1 MEIQSPLYLLFLIVL
16 PFLILWYHKKG
27 KKKEALFLISSK
39 QFFSKDIINSG
50 RKRNLLL
57 RAFQL
62 LILLLIIIGL
72 SRPRIVDKITETSV
86 EVVDMILV
94 LDISSSML
102 ADDFQPNRLEA
113 VKKTAIKFI
122 DSRKSDRIGI
132 IVFAGESFIQ
142 CPLTVDKSV
151 LKSLIDEINIV
162 SKEYDGTAV
171 GMAIANATNRL
182 RKSQVKSKVMVLLSD
197 GSNNSG
203 EIDPRTAAELALQY
217 GIKIYTIGA
226 GTNQAFT
233 RIPGRGLIKNEIDEE
248 TLKFIANKTGGKFF
262 RATDIKALESIYNE
276 IDILERSEIEVKKY
290 SKYTE
295 IYIWVLLP
303 ALILGLLMEIYKDLF
318 LGVCFNV
325 FSL

>member
-57 RAFQL
+57 RVFQL

-303 ALILGLLMEIYKDLF
+303 ALILGLLMEIYKRF
-318 LGVCFNV
+318 IFRSM
-325 FSL
+325 F

>member
-1 MEIQSPLYLLFLIVL
+1 MEIHSPFYLLFLITI
-16 PFLILWYHKKG
+16 PFIVLWYQKKG
-27 KKKEALFLISSK
+27 KKNEAIFLISSK
-39 QFFSKDIINSG
+39 QFLSERIINSG
-50 RKRNLLL
+50 RKKNTLLKS
-57 RAFQL
+57 AY
-62 LILLLIIIGL
+62 LIILILIIIGL
-72 SRPRIVDKITETSV
+72 SRPRLIDKVTETSV

-113 VKKTAIKFI
+113 VKKTATNFI
-122 DSRKSDRIGI
+122 NSRESDRIGI

-162 SKEYDGTAV
+162 SKEYDGTAI

-182 RKSQVKSKVMVLLSD
+182 RKSSVQSKVMVLLSD

-203 EIDPRTAAELALQY
+203 EIDPRTSAELASQY

-248 TLKFIANKTGGKFF
+248 TLQFIADKTGGKFF
-262 RATDIKALESIYNE
+262 RATDIKALKSIYNE
-276 IDILERSEIEVKKY
+276 IDALERSEIEVREY
-290 SKYTE
+290 SNYTE
-295 IYIWVLLP
+295 IYIWILFP
-303 ALILGLLMEIYKDLF
+303 ALMFGLLLEIYKRFILRSMF
-318 LGVCFNV
+318 
-325 FSL
+325 

>member
-1 MEIQSPLYLLFLIVL
+1 MEIQSPFYLFLLIFI
-16 PFLILWYHKKG
+16 PFLIFWYQKNG
-27 KKKEALFLISSK
+27 KNNEAVFLISSK
-39 QFFSKDIINSG
+39 EFLSERIINSG
-50 RKRNLLL
+50 RKKNILLKS
-57 RAFQL
+57 AQL
-62 LILLLIIIGL
+62 LILILIIIGL
-72 SRPRIVDKITETSV
+72 SRPRLIDKITETSV

-113 VKKTAIKFI
+113 VKKTATNFI
-122 DSRKSDRIGI
+122 NSRKSDRIGI

-162 SKEYDGTAV
+162 SKEYDGTAI

-182 RKSQVKSKVMVLLSD
+182 RKSSVKSKVMVLLSD

-203 EIDPRTAAELALQY
+203 EIDPRTSAELASQY
-217 GIKIYTIGA
+217 DIKIYTIGA

-276 IDILERSEIEVKKY
+276 IDALERSEIEVKEY
-290 SKYTE
+290 SNYTE
-295 IYIWVLLP
+295 IYIWILFP
-303 ALILGLLMEIYKDLF
+303 ALILGLFIEFYKRFF
-318 LGVCFNV
+318 LRSMF
-325 FSL
+325 

>member
-1 MEIQSPLYLLFLIVL
+1 MEIKSPFYLFFLVIIPSL
-16 PFLILWYHKKG
+16 LLWYQKKG
-27 KKKEALFLISSK
+27 KKNEAVFFISSK
-39 QFFSKDIINSG
+39 QFLSEGIINSG
-50 RKRNLLL
+50 RKKNILLKSG
-57 RAFQL
+57 QL
-62 LILLLIIIGL
+62 LSIFLIIVGL
-72 SRPRIVDKITETSV
+72 SRPQLVDKITETSV

-113 VKKTAIKFI
+113 VKKTAVNFI
-122 DSRKSDRIGI
+122 NSRKSDRIGI

-162 SKEYDGTAV
+162 SKEYDGTAI

-217 GIKIYTIGA
+217 DIKIYTIGA

-276 IDILERSEIEVKKY
+276 IDTLERSEIEVKEY
-290 SKYTE
+290 SNYTE
-295 IYIWVLLP
+295 IYIWILFP
-303 ALILGLLMEIYKDLF
+303 ALILGLFIEFYKRFF
-318 LGVCFNV
+318 LRSMF
-325 FSL
+325 

>member
-1 MEIQSPLYLLFLIVL
+1 MEIKSPFYLLFLTII
-16 PFLILWYHKKG
+16 PFLVLWYQKKG
-27 KKKEALFLISSK
+27 KKNEAIFLISSK
-39 QFFSKDIINSG
+39 QFLSERIIYSG
-50 RKRNLLL
+50 RKKNTLLKSG
-57 RAFQL
+57 QL
-62 LILLLIIIGL
+62 LILILIIIGL
-72 SRPRIVDKITETSV
+72 SRPQLIDKITETSV

-113 VKKTAIKFI
+113 VKKTAINFI
-122 DSRKSDRIGI
+122 NSRQSDRIGI

-162 SKEYDGTAV
+162 SKEYDGTAI

-182 RKSQVKSKVMVLLSD
+182 RKSLVKSKVMVLLSD

-217 GIKIYTIGA
+217 DIKIYTIGA

-276 IDILERSEIEVKKY
+276 IDTLERSEIEVKEY
-290 SKYTE
+290 SNYTE
-295 IYIWVLLP
+295 IYIWILFP
-303 ALILGLLMEIYKDLF
+303 ALILGLFIEFYKRFF
-318 LGVCFNV
+318 LRSMF
-325 FSL
+325 

>member
-1 MEIQSPLYLLFLIVL
+1 MEIQSPFYLFFLVIIPFLLF
-16 PFLILWYHKKG
+16 WYQKKG
-27 KKKEALFLISSK
+27 KKNEAVFFISSK
-39 QFFSKDIINSG
+39 QFLSEGIINSG
-50 RKRNLLL
+50 RKKNILLKSG
-57 RAFQL
+57 QL
-62 LILLLIIIGL
+62 LSIFLIIVAL
-72 SRPRIVDKITETSV
+72 SRPQLVDAITETSV

-113 VKKTAIKFI
+113 VKKTAVNFI
-122 DSRKSDRIGI
+122 NSRKSDRIGI

-142 CPLTVDKSV
+142 CPLTVDKLV

-162 SKEYDGTAV
+162 SKEYDGTAI

-182 RKSQVKSKVMVLLSD
+182 RKSLVKSKVMVLLSD

-217 GIKIYTIGA
+217 DIKIYTIGA

-262 RATDIKALESIYNE
+262 RATDIKALESVYNE
-276 IDILERSEIEVKKY
+276 IDTLERSEIEVKEY
-290 SKYTE
+290 SNYTE
-295 IYIWVLLP
+295 IYIWILFP
-303 ALILGLLMEIYKDLF
+303 ALILGLFIEFYKRFF
-318 LGVCFNV
+318 LRSMF
-325 FSL
+325 

>member
-1 MEIQSPLYLLFLIVL
+1 MEIQSPFYLFFLVIIPFLLF
-16 PFLILWYHKKG
+16 WYQKKG
-27 KKKEALFLISSK
+27 KKNEAVFFISSK
-39 QFFSKDIINSG
+39 QFLSEGIINSG
-50 RKRNLLL
+50 RKKNILLKSG
-57 RAFQL
+57 QL
-62 LILLLIIIGL
+62 LSIFLIIVAL
-72 SRPRIVDKITETSV
+72 SRPQLVDAITETSV

-113 VKKTAIKFI
+113 VKKTAVNFI
-122 DSRKSDRIGI
+122 NSRKSDRIGI

-162 SKEYDGTAV
+162 SKEYDGTAI

-182 RKSQVKSKVMVLLSD
+182 RKSLVKSKVMVLLSD

-217 GIKIYTIGA
+217 DIKIYTIGA

-276 IDILERSEIEVKKY
+276 IDTLERSEIEVKEY
-290 SKYTE
+290 SNYTE
-295 IYIWVLLP
+295 IYIWILFP
-303 ALILGLLMEIYKDLF
+303 ALILGLFIEFYKRFF
-318 LGVCFNV
+318 LRSMF
-325 FSL
+325 

>member
-1 MEIQSPLYLLFLIVL
+1 MEIHSPLYLLILIVL

-27 KKKEALFLISSK
+27 KKNEALFLISSK
-39 QFFSKDIINSG
+39 QFFSKDVINSG
-50 RKRNLLL
+50 RKKNIFLSV
-57 RAFQL
+57 FQL
-62 LILLLIIIGL
+62 LVLILIIIGL

-86 EVVDMILV
+86 EVIDMILV

-248 TLKFIANKTGGKFF
+248 TLEFIANKTGGKFF
-262 RATDIKALESIYNE
+262 RATDIKALESIYNA
-276 IDILERSEIEVKKY
+276 IDILERSEIEVKEY
-290 SKYTE
+290 SNYTE
-295 IYIWVLLP
+295 IYIWILLP
-303 ALILGLLMEIYKDLF
+303 ALILGLLMETYKRF
-318 LGVCFNV
+318 IFRSM
-325 FSL
+325 F

>member
-1 MEIQSPLYLLFLIVL
+1 MEIQSPFYLFFLVIIPSLLF
-16 PFLILWYHKKG
+16 WYQKKG
-27 KKKEALFLISSK
+27 KKNEAVFFISSK
-39 QFFSKDIINSG
+39 QFLSERIINSG
-50 RKRNLLL
+50 RKKNILLKSG
-57 RAFQL
+57 QL
-62 LILLLIIIGL
+62 LSIFLIIVGL
-72 SRPRIVDKITETSV
+72 SRPQLVDKITETSV

-113 VKKTAIKFI
+113 VKKTAVNFI
-122 DSRKSDRIGI
+122 NSRKSDRIGI

-162 SKEYDGTAV
+162 SKEYDGTAI

-182 RKSQVKSKVMVLLSD
+182 RKSSVKSKVMVLLSD

-203 EIDPRTAAELALQY
+203 EIDPITSAELASQY

-276 IDILERSEIEVKKY
+276 IDTLERSEIEVKEY
-290 SKYTE
+290 SNYIE
-295 IYIWVLLP
+295 IYIWILFP
-303 ALILGLLMEIYKDLF
+303 ALILGLFIEFYKRFF
-318 LGVCFNV
+318 LGSMF
-325 FSL
+325 

>member
-1 MEIQSPLYLLFLIVL
+1 MEIQSPFYLFFLVIIPFLLF
-16 PFLILWYHKKG
+16 WYQKKG
-27 KKKEALFLISSK
+27 KKNEAVFFISSK
-39 QFFSKDIINSG
+39 QFLSEGIINSG
-50 RKRNLLL
+50 RKKNILLKSG
-57 RAFQL
+57 QL
-62 LILLLIIIGL
+62 LSIFLIIVGL
-72 SRPRIVDKITETSV
+72 SRPQLVDKITETSV

-113 VKKTAIKFI
+113 VKKTAVNFI
-122 DSRKSDRIGI
+122 NSRKSDRIGI

-142 CPLTVDKSV
+142 CPLTVDKLV

-162 SKEYDGTAV
+162 SKEYDGTAI

-182 RKSQVKSKVMVLLSD
+182 RKSLVKSKVMVLLSD

-217 GIKIYTIGA
+217 DIKIYTIGA

-262 RATDIKALESIYNE
+262 RATDIKALESVYNE
-276 IDILERSEIEVKKY
+276 IDTLERSEIEVKEY
-290 SKYTE
+290 ANYTE
-295 IYIWVLLP
+295 IYIWILFP
-303 ALILGLLMEIYKDLF
+303 ALILGLFIEFYKRFF
-318 LGVCFNV
+318 LRSMF
-325 FSL
+325 

>member
-1 MEIQSPLYLLFLIVL
+1 MEIQSPFYLFFLVIIPSLLF
-16 PFLILWYHKKG
+16 WYQKKG
-27 KKKEALFLISSK
+27 KKNEAVFFISSK
-39 QFFSKDIINSG
+39 QFLSEGIINSG
-50 RKRNLLL
+50 RKKNILLKSG
-57 RAFQL
+57 QL
-62 LILLLIIIGL
+62 LSIFLIIVGL
-72 SRPRIVDKITETSV
+72 SRPQLVDKITETSV
-86 EVVDMILV
+86 EVVDMVLV

-113 VKKTAIKFI
+113 VKKTAVNFI
-122 DSRKSDRIGI
+122 NSRKSDRIGI

-162 SKEYDGTAV
+162 SKEYDGTAI

-182 RKSQVKSKVMVLLSD
+182 RKSLVKSKVMVLLSD

-217 GIKIYTIGA
+217 DIKIYTIGA

-276 IDILERSEIEVKKY
+276 IDTLERSEIEVKEY
-290 SKYTE
+290 SNYNE
-295 IYIWVLLP
+295 IYIWILFP
-303 ALILGLLMEIYKDLF
+303 ALILGLFIEFYKRFF
-318 LGVCFNV
+318 LRSMF
-325 FSL
+325 